1 MCCGKPSPAMR
12 QQHLTSVDESFT
24 MNHCQSPRVFL
35 SQRDLR
41 LLTSVLL
48 LGGIMAGCSL
58 PNLLVSANSP
68 SATPTPATIAA
79 KSKEVA
85 FQGQSLPLSAQITI
99 NNQVIQLE
107 VAETPEQQ
115 QMGLMY
121 RDSLAD
127 DRGMLFPFRPA
138 RQVGFW
144 MKNVQIPL
152 DMVFLRDGVVAAIEA
167 NVPPCQTDPCPVYG
181 PAVKID
187 QVIELAG
194 GRAAALGI
202 RSGDR
207 LQVEPR

>member
-1 MCCGKPSPAMR
+1 MCCEKPNPELASR
-12 QQHLTSVDESFT
+12 ITIK
-24 MNHCQSPRVFL
+24 MNHRQSPRVFL
-35 SQRDLR
+35 SQQELR

-58 PNLLVSANSP
+58 PDLVVSASSP
-68 SATPTPATIAA
+68 TATPSTATIAA
-79 KSKEVA
+79 KSQDVA
-85 FQGQSLPLSAQITI
+85 LQGQSLPVTAQITV

-121 RDSLAD
+121 RDNLAD
-127 DRGMLFPFRPA
+127 DRGMLFSFRPA

-144 MKNVQIPL
+144 MKNVRIPL

-194 GRAAALGI
+194 GRATALGI

-207 LQVEPR
+207 LPVELR